1 MNNKYIITRDSDSPY
16 LEHYGVAGM
25 KWDPSKLF
33 GKKKPDAMDAATTAG
48 TSGRKVAS
56 SRMSNRIVD
65 AGREGQLYGSTKTL
79 EKIDA
84 AIKQA
89 EHEARVAQEEYK
101 QQFDN
106 PNPTKRK
113 QAIAKNQAATR
124 KLEKLQAIRKKY
136 SK

>member
-1 MNNKYIITRDSDSPY
+1 
-16 LEHYGVAGM
+16 
-25 KWDPSKLF
+25 
-33 GKKKPDAMDAATTAG
+33 MDVATTAR
-48 TSGRKVAS
+48 TSSRKVAS
-56 SRMSNRIVD
+56 SRMSNKIV
-65 AGREGQLYGSTKTL
+65 
-79 EKIDA
+79 DA

>member
-1 MNNKYIITRDSDSPY
+1 MLPR
-16 LEHYGVAGM
+16 
-25 KWDPSKLF
+25 SK
-33 GKKKPDAMDAATTAG
+33 
-48 TSGRKVAS
+48 
-56 SRMSNRIVD
+56 
-65 AGREGQLYGSTKTL
+65 
-79 EKIDA
+79 KIDA

-101 QQFDN
+101 QQFEN